1 MPGLLRPASVPPT
14 VVGVGVVK
22 TASIKITIIRSDVSA
37 DRREIELSTPA
48 AEDLVA
54 AELVAARKE
63 GRNLTGFPGAIPG
76 SMAEAY
82 QIQELAMSRWQDALV
97 GWKIGYISAD
107 RRTAGDPDR
116 LVGPIWRQQCHL
128 SEEHIS
134 AAEVGIFVA
143 GFAAVEAELVIRLA
157 QDLPVHDGGW
167 TAQEATDLE
176 QNVLV
181 GVEVASSPIP
191 EINSLGPTVIAAD
204 FGNNNGL
211 VLGSVL
217 ADWPGG
223 APVQLACY
231 VDGQLLGEGSA
242 ENLPGGIHHG
252 LATALNILAGRGR
265 PVRAG
270 TIFATGAITGIHPIG
285 PGQHCRVEVRGGGSA
300 VLRTVDARTLLRR

>member
-1 MPGLLRPASVPPT
+1 M
-14 VVGVGVVK
+14 
-22 TASIKITIIRSDVSA
+22 
-37 DRREIELSTPA
+37 STPA
-48 AEDLVA
+48 AHDVVA

-63 GRNLTGFPGAIPG
+63 GRSLTRFPGVVPA
-76 SMAEAY
+76 SMDEAY
-82 QIQELAMSRWQDALV
+82 QIQELAMSRWQDSLV

-116 LVGPIWRQQCHL
+116 LVGPIWRQQYHL
-128 SEEHIS
+128 SEERVS
-134 AAEVGIFVA
+134 PAEVGIFA
-143 GFAAVEAELVIRLA
+143 SGFAAVEAELVIRLSH
-157 QDLPVHDGGW
+157 DLPSHDDADW
-167 TAQEATDLE
+167 AAQEVADLE
-176 QNVLV
+176 QHLLV

-191 EINSLGPTVIAAD
+191 DINSLGPTVIAAD

-231 VDGQLLGEGSA
+231 VDGQLMGEGSA

-252 LATALNILAGRGR
+252 LATALNILASRGQ

-270 TIFATGAITGIHPIG
+270 MVFATGAITGIHPIG
-285 PGQHCRVEVRGGGSA
+285 PGQHCRVEVRGGPS
-300 VLRTVDARTLLRR
+300 VELRTTDARTFLRS